1 MLAAGLRQ
9 HHLPGAQHAAPAC
22 IAREGGSLDRR
33 EALPVREPNAR
44 PQVADQLRQR
54 LRVRILTLA
63 AVGFTKEVDRGAGG
77 DAEHL
82 LSGHGH
88 AQPVADGL
96 GGAFDP
102 VERAVHQEG
111 ERCDRI
117 RAAHSV
123 SARPARSIN
132 IGESVTRYWLARRP
146 VSDMLHAHAHLSHSH
161 ACLGIHD
168 AATGGSKPQPPKLAK
183 VRSRNRAPWRAGSC
197 SLCQET

>member
-54 LRVRILTLA
+54 LRVGILTLA

-146 VSDMLHAHAHLSHSH
+146 VSAHCTCTCTCSFT
-161 ACLGIHD
+161 CMPLGKHD
-168 AATGGSKPQPPKLAK
+168 AAKQAQAAEARFQAK